1 MAGLYHD
8 GSRRLQ
14 DQFDSRRLADRL
26 EEVKV
31 RDHIDDGDRA
41 FIESLDMFFLA
52 TADEQGRPNCS
63 YKGGDPGFV
72 RVLDPRTLAFPGYDG
87 NGMFLSLGNAL
98 VNPEV
103 GLLFIDF
110 QRRRRL
116 RLNGT
121 ATVSLDDP
129 LLETWPGA
137 KQVVR
142 VTAREV
148 FPNCP
153 RYIHHYELVERS
165 RFVPHARRGA
175 AGARLEAHRLGARR
189 AARAPRRRRA
199 RSRCAAPRAS
209 RSPTRRARS

>member
-1 MAGLYHD
+1 MAGLYHK
-8 GSRRLQ
+8 GNRHLQ
-14 DQFDSRRLADRL
+14 DAFDSRRLADRL

-52 TADEQGRPNCS
+52 TADEQGRPTCS

-98 VNPEV
+98 VNHEV

-121 ATVSLDDP
+121 ASVSLDDP
-129 LLETWPGA
+129 LLASWPEA
-137 KQVVR
+137 RQVVR
-142 VTAREV
+142 VTVREV

-165 RFVPHARRGA
+165 RFVPRPQQDTPVPDWKRADWAADVLPEGDHAR
-175 AGARLEAHRLGARR
+175 
-189 AARAPRRRRA
+189 P
-199 RSRCAAPRAS
+199 
-209 RSPTRRARS
+209 

>member
-8 GSRRLQ
+8 GNRRLQ

-31 RDHIDDGDRA
+31 RDHIDEGDRA
-41 FIESLDMFFLA
+41 FIERLDMFFLA
-52 TADEQGRPNCS
+52 TADAQGRPNCS
-63 YKGGDPGFV
+63 YKGGDPGLV

-121 ATVSLDDP
+121 ATVSLDDA
-129 LLETWPGA
+129 LLGSWPGA
-137 KQVVR
+137 RQVVR
-142 VTAREV
+142 VAVREV

-153 RYIHHYELVERS
+153 RYIHRMELVERS
-165 RFVPHARRGA
+165 RFVPKVDEEAPVPDWKRTDWARDV
-175 AGARLEAHRLGARR
+175 L
-189 AARAPRRRRA
+189 PR
-199 RSRCAAPRAS
+199 S
-209 RSPTRRARS
+209 

>member
-8 GSRRLQ
+8 GNRRLQ

-31 RDHIDDGDRA
+31 RDHIDEGDRA
-41 FIESLDMFFLA
+41 FLERLDMFFLA
-52 TADEQGRPNCS
+52 TADAQGRPNCS
-63 YKGGDPGFV
+63 YKGGDPGLV

-121 ATVSLDDP
+121 ATVSLDDA
-129 LLETWPGA
+129 LLGSWPGA
-137 KQVVR
+137 RQVVR
-142 VTAREV
+142 VAVREV

-153 RYIHHYELVERS
+153 RYIHQMELVERS
-165 RFVPHARRGA
+165 RFVPKADEEAPVPEWKRTDWARDV
-175 AGARLEAHRLGARR
+175 L
-189 AARAPRRRRA
+189 PR
-199 RSRCAAPRAS
+199 S
-209 RSPTRRARS
+209 

>member
-1 MAGLYHD
+1 VTGLYHE
-8 GSRRLQ
+8 GNRHLQ
-14 DQFDSRRLADRL
+14 DAFDSRRLADRL

-31 RDHIDDGDRA
+31 RDHIDAGDKA

-52 TADEQGRPNCS
+52 TADEHGRPTCS

-72 RVLDPRTLAFPGYDG
+72 RVLDARTVAFPGYDG

-110 QRRRRL
+110 ERRRRL

-121 ATVSLDDP
+121 AAVALEDP
-129 LLETWPGA
+129 LLATWPEA
-137 KQVVR
+137 RQVVR

-153 RYIHHYELVERS
+153 RYIHRYALVERS
-165 RFVPHARRGA
+165 RFVPRPRQ
-175 AGARLEAHRLGARR
+175 ETPVPDWKR
-189 AARAPRRRRA
+189 ADWAKDVLPG
-199 RSRCAAPRAS
+199 S
-209 RSPTRRARS
+209 